1 MAVALLRRASLPN
14 HERRRCASIGQ
25 ADLEFKKID
34 TDAISLETM
43 ETSKMRELI
52 LTIRTQY
59 AAITMGYPDTFG
71 LRINVPQEWYI
82 A

>member
-1 MAVALLRRASLPN
+1 
-14 HERRRCASIGQ
+14 
-25 ADLEFKKID
+25 
-34 TDAISLETM
+34 M